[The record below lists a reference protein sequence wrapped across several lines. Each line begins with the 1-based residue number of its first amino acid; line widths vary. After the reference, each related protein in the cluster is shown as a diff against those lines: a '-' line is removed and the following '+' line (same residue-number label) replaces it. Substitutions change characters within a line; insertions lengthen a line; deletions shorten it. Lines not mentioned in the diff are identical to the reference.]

1 MAGIFLFFLIIAF
14 AFNLFSKDKK
24 YSESENRMLAQK
36 PEFSMANLASGKYMK
51 DMEDYVTD
59 QFFIRDKWINLKVLE
74 DLALGK
80 RESNGVYIGKLASGK
95 YMKDMEDYVTDQ
107 FFIRDKWINLKVLED
122 LALGK
127 RESNGVYIGKKD
139 HLMEIPTAPNQKA
152 LDNNLR
158 DKWINL
164 KVLEDLALGKR
175 ESNGVYIGKKDHLM
189 EIPTAPNQKALDNN
203 LDAISNF
210 SASHPDIN
218 TVMTLIP
225 NAAYVYNHLVPR
237 NAPVRDQEADI
248 KYVQSAVGTSL
259 NFVDLTKTMTL
270 IPNAAY
276 VYNHLVPRNAP
287 VRDQEADIKYVQSA
301 VGTSLNFVDLT
312 KTITSHKD
320 EEIYYKTDH
329 HWTTLGAKYAFD
341 ALSTALG
348 IDSPTQEYTIYP
360 VTHSFQGTLTSK
372 SGYDKGKDTIELYIP
387 QNVNTD
393 CLVNFVDEGKR
404 TASMYESA
412 ALENKD
418 KYEVFFGGNHSRV
431 DISTPMEGK
440 KNLLLFKDS
449 YANCFIPFLVPY
461 YRNIIVIDPR
471 YYYDN
476 IESLITD
483 NEITDILFLYNV
495 NTFLGDTSLGDVLAA
510 E

>member
-1 MAGIFLFFLIIAF
+1 MENQRHPHKRKMTPEEKRRRKEKLFYQRSSKIYLAGIFLFFLIIAF

-59 QFFIRDKWINLKVLE
+59 QFFI
-74 DLALGK
+74 
-80 RESNGVYIGKLASGK
+80 
-95 YMKDMEDYVTDQ
+95 
-107 FFIRDKWINLKVLED
+107 
-122 LALGK
+122 
-127 RESNGVYIGKKD
+127 
-139 HLMEIPTAPNQKA
+139 
-152 LDNNLR
+152 R

-259 NFVDLTKTMTL
+259 NFVDLTKTM
-270 IPNAAY
+270 
-276 VYNHLVPRNAP
+276 
-287 VRDQEADIKYVQSA
+287 
-301 VGTSLNFVDLT
+301 
-312 KTITSHKD
+312 TSHKD

>member
-1 MAGIFLFFLIIAF
+1 MENQRRQRKRKMTPEERQIRKQKLFYHRSSKIYIKMAGIFLVFLIVAF

-36 PEFSMANLASGKYMK
+36 PVFSMANLTSGKYMK

-80 RESNGVYIGKLASGK
+80 K
-95 YMKDMEDYVTDQ
+95 
-107 FFIRDKWINLKVLED
+107 
-122 LALGK
+122 
-127 RESNGVYIGKKD
+127 ESNGVYIGKKD
-139 HLMEIPTAPNQKA
+139 
-152 LDNNLR
+152 
-158 DKWINL
+158 
-164 KVLEDLALGKR
+164 
-175 ESNGVYIGKKDHLM
+175 YLM

-225 NAAYVYNHLVPR
+225 NAAYIYDHLIPR
-237 NAPVRDQEADI
+237 NAPVRDQEKDI
-248 KYVQSAVGTSL
+248 KYVMNAVSTSL
-259 NFVDLTKTMTL
+259 NFVDLTKTM
-270 IPNAAY
+270 
-276 VYNHLVPRNAP
+276 
-287 VRDQEADIKYVQSA
+287 S
-301 VGTSLNFVDLT
+301 
-312 KTITSHKD
+312 SHK
-320 EEIYYKTDH
+320 EEDIYYKTDH
-329 HWTTLGAKYAFD
+329 HWTTLGARYAFD

-348 IDSPTQEYTIYP
+348 IEKPTQEYKIYP
-360 VTHSFQGTLTSK
+360 VTHSFQGTLASK
-372 SGYDKGKDTIELYIP
+372 SGYDKALDTIEIYVP
-387 QNVNTD
+387 QGVNTD
-393 CLVNFVDEGKR
+393 CVVNFTDEGKK
-404 TASMYESA
+404 TDSEYESA

-418 KYEVFFGGNHSRV
+418 KYEVFFGGNHTRI
-431 DISTPMEGK
+431 DISTPMEEK

-471 YYYDN
+471 YFYDD
-476 IESLITD
+476 IESLISD
-483 NEITDILFLYNV
+483 NEITDVLFLYNV
-495 NTFLGDTSLGDVLAA
+495 NTFLGDNSLGDVLVS

>member
-1 MAGIFLFFLIIAF
+1 MENQRRQRKRKMTPEERQIRKQKLFYHRSSKIYIKMAGIFLVFLIVAF

-36 PEFSMANLASGKYMK
+36 PVFSMANLTSGKYMK

-80 RESNGVYIGKLASGK
+80 K
-95 YMKDMEDYVTDQ
+95 
-107 FFIRDKWINLKVLED
+107 
-122 LALGK
+122 
-127 RESNGVYIGKKD
+127 ESNGVYIGKKD
-139 HLMEIPTAPNQKA
+139 
-152 LDNNLR
+152 
-158 DKWINL
+158 
-164 KVLEDLALGKR
+164 
-175 ESNGVYIGKKDHLM
+175 YLM

-225 NAAYVYNHLVPR
+225 NAAYIYDHLIPR
-237 NAPVRDQEADI
+237 NAPVRDQEKDI
-248 KYVQSAVGTSL
+248 KYVMNAVSTSL
-259 NFVDLTKTMTL
+259 NFVDLTKTM
-270 IPNAAY
+270 
-276 VYNHLVPRNAP
+276 
-287 VRDQEADIKYVQSA
+287 S
-301 VGTSLNFVDLT
+301 
-312 KTITSHKD
+312 SHK
-320 EEIYYKTDH
+320 EEDIYYKTDH
-329 HWTTLGAKYAFD
+329 HWTTLGARYAFD

-348 IDSPTQEYTIYP
+348 IEKPTQEYKIYP
-360 VTHSFQGTLTSK
+360 VTHSFQGTLASK
-372 SGYDKGKDTIELYIP
+372 SGYDKALDTIEIYIP
-387 QNVNTD
+387 QGVNTE
-393 CLVNFVDEGKR
+393 CVVNFTDEGKK
-404 TASMYESA
+404 TASVYESA

-418 KYEVFFGGNHSRV
+418 KYEVFFGGNHTRI

-471 YYYDN
+471 YFYDD
-476 IESLITD
+476 IESLISD
-483 NEITDILFLYNV
+483 NEITDVLFLYNV
-495 NTFLGDTSLGDVLAA
+495 NTFLGDNSLGDVLVS

>member
-80 RESNGVYIGKLASGK
+80 RESNGVYIGK
-95 YMKDMEDYVTDQ
+95 
-107 FFIRDKWINLKVLED
+107 
-122 LALGK
+122 
-127 RESNGVYIGKKD
+127 KD
-139 HLMEIPTAPNQKA
+139 HLMEIP
-152 LDNNLR
+152 
-158 DKWINL
+158 
-164 KVLEDLALGKR
+164 G
-175 ESNGVYIGKKDHLM
+175 
-189 EIPTAPNQKALDNN
+189 APNQKALDNN

-259 NFVDLTKTMTL
+259 NFVDLTKTM
-270 IPNAAY
+270 
-276 VYNHLVPRNAP
+276 
-287 VRDQEADIKYVQSA
+287 
-301 VGTSLNFVDLT
+301 
-312 KTITSHKD
+312 TSHKD

>member
-1 MAGIFLFFLIIAF
+1 MENQRRQRKMTPEERQLRKQKLFYHRSSKIYIKMTGIFLVFLIVAF

-36 PEFSMANLASGKYMK
+36 PVFSMANLTNGKYMK

-80 RESNGVYIGKLASGK
+80 K
-95 YMKDMEDYVTDQ
+95 
-107 FFIRDKWINLKVLED
+107 
-122 LALGK
+122 
-127 RESNGVYIGKKD
+127 ESNGVYIGKKD
-139 HLMEIPTAPNQKA
+139 
-152 LDNNLR
+152 
-158 DKWINL
+158 
-164 KVLEDLALGKR
+164 
-175 ESNGVYIGKKDHLM
+175 YLM

-225 NAAYVYNHLVPR
+225 NAAYIYNHLIPR
-237 NAPVRDQEADI
+237 NAPVRDQEKDI
-248 KYVQSAVGTSL
+248 KYVMNAVSTSL
-259 NFVDLTKTMTL
+259 NFVDLTKTM
-270 IPNAAY
+270 
-276 VYNHLVPRNAP
+276 
-287 VRDQEADIKYVQSA
+287 S
-301 VGTSLNFVDLT
+301 
-312 KTITSHKD
+312 SHK
-320 EEIYYKTDH
+320 EEDIYYKTDH
-329 HWTTLGAKYAFD
+329 HWTTLGARYAFD

-348 IDSPTQEYTIYP
+348 IEKPTQEYKIYP
-360 VTHSFQGTLTSK
+360 VTHSFQGTLASK
-372 SGYDKGKDTIELYIP
+372 SGYDKALDTIEIYVP
-387 QNVNTD
+387 QGVNTE
-393 CLVNFVDEGKR
+393 CVVNFIDEGKK
-404 TASMYESA
+404 TASVYESA

-418 KYEVFFGGNHSRV
+418 KYEVFFGGNHTRI

-471 YYYDN
+471 YFYDD
-476 IESLITD
+476 IESLISD
-483 NEITDILFLYNV
+483 NEITDVLFLYNV
-495 NTFLGDTSLGDVLAA
+495 NTFLGDNSLGDVLVS

>member
-1 MAGIFLFFLIIAF
+1 MENQRRQRKREMTPEERQIRKQKLFYHRSSKIYIKMAGIFLVFLIVAF

-36 PEFSMANLASGKYMK
+36 PVFSMANLTSGKYMK

-80 RESNGVYIGKLASGK
+80 K
-95 YMKDMEDYVTDQ
+95 
-107 FFIRDKWINLKVLED
+107 
-122 LALGK
+122 
-127 RESNGVYIGKKD
+127 ESNGVYIGKKD
-139 HLMEIPTAPNQKA
+139 
-152 LDNNLR
+152 
-158 DKWINL
+158 
-164 KVLEDLALGKR
+164 
-175 ESNGVYIGKKDHLM
+175 YLM

-225 NAAYVYNHLVPR
+225 NAAYIYDHLIPR
-237 NAPVRDQEADI
+237 NAPVRDQEKDI
-248 KYVQSAVGTSL
+248 KYVMNAVSTSL
-259 NFVDLTKTMTL
+259 NFVDLTKTM
-270 IPNAAY
+270 
-276 VYNHLVPRNAP
+276 
-287 VRDQEADIKYVQSA
+287 S
-301 VGTSLNFVDLT
+301 
-312 KTITSHKD
+312 SHK
-320 EEIYYKTDH
+320 EENIYYKTDH
-329 HWTTLGAKYAFD
+329 HWTTLGARYAFD

-348 IDSPTQEYTIYP
+348 IEKPTQEYKIYP
-360 VTHSFQGTLTSK
+360 VTHSFQGTLASK
-372 SGYDKGKDTIELYIP
+372 SGYDKALDTIEIYVP
-387 QNVNTD
+387 QGVNTE
-393 CLVNFVDEGKR
+393 CVVNFTDEGKK
-404 TASMYESA
+404 TASVYESA

-418 KYEVFFGGNHSRV
+418 KYEVFFGGNHTRI

-471 YYYDN
+471 YFYDD
-476 IESLITD
+476 IESLISD
-483 NEITDILFLYNV
+483 NEITDVLFLYNV
-495 NTFLGDTSLGDVLAA
+495 NTFLGDNSLGDVLVS

>member
-1 MAGIFLFFLIIAF
+1 MENQRHPHKRKMTPEEKRRRKEKLFYQRSSKIYFKMAGIFLFFLIIAF

-59 QFFIRDKWINLKVLE
+59 QFFI
-74 DLALGK
+74 
-80 RESNGVYIGKLASGK
+80 
-95 YMKDMEDYVTDQ
+95 
-107 FFIRDKWINLKVLED
+107 
-122 LALGK
+122 
-127 RESNGVYIGKKD
+127 
-139 HLMEIPTAPNQKA
+139 
-152 LDNNLR
+152 R

-248 KYVQSAVGTSL
+248 KYVQSAV
-259 NFVDLTKTMTL
+259 D
-270 IPNAAY
+270 
-276 VYNHLVPRNAP
+276 
-287 VRDQEADIKYVQSA
+287 
-301 VGTSLNFVDLT
+301 TSLNFVDLT

>member
-80 RESNGVYIGKLASGK
+80 RESNGVYIGK
-95 YMKDMEDYVTDQ
+95 
-107 FFIRDKWINLKVLED
+107 
-122 LALGK
+122 
-127 RESNGVYIGKKD
+127 
-139 HLMEIPTAPNQKA
+139 
-152 LDNNLR
+152 
-158 DKWINL
+158 
-164 KVLEDLALGKR
+164 
-175 ESNGVYIGKKDHLM
+175 KDHLM

-218 TVMTLIP
+218 TV
-225 NAAYVYNHLVPR
+225 
-237 NAPVRDQEADI
+237 
-248 KYVQSAVGTSL
+248 
-259 NFVDLTKTMTL
+259 MTL

>member
-1 MAGIFLFFLIIAF
+1 MENQRHPHKRKMTPEEKRLRKEKLFYQRSSKIYFKMAGIFLFFLIIAF

-59 QFFIRDKWINLKVLE
+59 QFFI
-74 DLALGK
+74 
-80 RESNGVYIGKLASGK
+80 
-95 YMKDMEDYVTDQ
+95 
-107 FFIRDKWINLKVLED
+107 
-122 LALGK
+122 
-127 RESNGVYIGKKD
+127 
-139 HLMEIPTAPNQKA
+139 
-152 LDNNLR
+152 R

-259 NFVDLTKTMTL
+259 NFVDLTKTM
-270 IPNAAY
+270 
-276 VYNHLVPRNAP
+276 
-287 VRDQEADIKYVQSA
+287 
-301 VGTSLNFVDLT
+301 
-312 KTITSHKD
+312 TSHKD

-418 KYEVFFGGNHSRV
+418 KYEVFFGGNHSRI

-495 NTFLGDTSLGDVLAA
+495 NTFMGDTSLGDVLAA

>member
-1 MAGIFLFFLIIAF
+1 MENQRRQRKRKMTPEERQIRKQKLFYHRSSKIYIKMTGIFLVFLIVAF

-36 PEFSMANLASGKYMK
+36 PVFSMANL
-51 DMEDYVTD
+51 T
-59 QFFIRDKWINLKVLE
+59 
-74 DLALGK
+74 
-80 RESNGVYIGKLASGK
+80 SGK

-139 HLMEIPTAPNQKA
+139 
-152 LDNNLR
+152 
-158 DKWINL
+158 
-164 KVLEDLALGKR
+164 
-175 ESNGVYIGKKDHLM
+175 YLM

-210 SASHPDIN
+210 SAAHPDIN
-218 TVMTLIP
+218 TVMTLVP
-225 NAAYVYNHLVPR
+225 NAAYIYDQLIPR
-237 NAPVRDQEADI
+237 NAPVRDQEKDI
-248 KYVQSAVGTSL
+248 KYVMNAVSTSL
-259 NFVDLTKTMTL
+259 NFVDLTKTM
-270 IPNAAY
+270 
-276 VYNHLVPRNAP
+276 
-287 VRDQEADIKYVQSA
+287 S
-301 VGTSLNFVDLT
+301 
-312 KTITSHKD
+312 SHK
-320 EEIYYKTDH
+320 EEDIYYKTDH
-329 HWTTLGAKYAFD
+329 HWTTLGARYAFD

-348 IDSPTQEYTIYP
+348 IEKPTQEYKIYP
-360 VTHSFQGTLTSK
+360 VTHSFQGTLASK
-372 SGYDKGKDTIELYIP
+372 SGYDKAMDTIEIYVP
-387 QNVNTD
+387 QSVNTE
-393 CLVNFVDEGKR
+393 CVVNFTDEGKK
-404 TASMYESA
+404 TASVYESA

-418 KYEVFFGGNHSRV
+418 KYEVFLGGNHTRI

-471 YYYDN
+471 YFYDD
-476 IESLITD
+476 IESLISD
-483 NEITDILFLYNV
+483 NEITDVLFLYNV
-495 NTFLGDTSLGDVLAA
+495 NTFLGDNSLGDVLVS

>member
-1 MAGIFLFFLIIAF
+1 MENQRHPHKRKMTPEEKRRRKEKLFYQRSSKIYFKMAGIFLFFLIIAF

-59 QFFIRDKWINLKVLE
+59 QFFIRDKWINLK
-74 DLALGK
+74 
-80 RESNGVYIGKLASGK
+80 
-95 YMKDMEDYVTDQ
+95 M
-107 FFIRDKWINLKVLED
+107 
-122 LALGK
+122 
-127 RESNGVYIGKKD
+127 
-139 HLMEIPTAPNQKA
+139 
-152 LDNNLR
+152 
-158 DKWINL
+158 
-164 KVLEDLALGKR
+164 LEDLALGKR

-259 NFVDLTKTMTL
+259 NFVDLTKTM
-270 IPNAAY
+270 
-276 VYNHLVPRNAP
+276 
-287 VRDQEADIKYVQSA
+287 
-301 VGTSLNFVDLT
+301 
-312 KTITSHKD
+312 TSHKD

>member
-1 MAGIFLFFLIIAF
+1 MENQRHPHKRKMTPEEKRRRKEKLFYQRSSKIYFKMAGIFLFFLIIAF

-59 QFFIRDKWINLKVLE
+59 QFFI
-74 DLALGK
+74 
-80 RESNGVYIGKLASGK
+80 
-95 YMKDMEDYVTDQ
+95 
-107 FFIRDKWINLKVLED
+107 
-122 LALGK
+122 
-127 RESNGVYIGKKD
+127 
-139 HLMEIPTAPNQKA
+139 
-152 LDNNLR
+152 R

-259 NFVDLTKTMTL
+259 NFVDLTKTMT
-270 IPNAAY
+270 
-276 VYNHLVPRNAP
+276 
-287 VRDQEADIKYVQSA
+287 
-301 VGTSLNFVDLT
+301 
-312 KTITSHKD
+312 SHKD

-387 QNVNTD
+387 QDVNTD

>member
-1 MAGIFLFFLIIAF
+1 MENQRHPHKRKMTPEEKRLRKEKLFYQRSSKIYFKMAGIFLFFLIIAF

-80 RESNGVYIGKLASGK
+80 RESNGVYIGKK
-95 YMKDMEDYVTDQ
+95 
-107 FFIRDKWINLKVLED
+107 N
-122 LALGK
+122 
-127 RESNGVYIGKKD
+127 
-139 HLMEIPTAPNQKA
+139 
-152 LDNNLR
+152 
-158 DKWINL
+158 
-164 KVLEDLALGKR
+164 
-175 ESNGVYIGKKDHLM
+175 HLM

-210 SASHPDIN
+210 SAGHPDIN

-259 NFVDLTKTMTL
+259 NFVDLTKTM
-270 IPNAAY
+270 
-276 VYNHLVPRNAP
+276 
-287 VRDQEADIKYVQSA
+287 
-301 VGTSLNFVDLT
+301 
-312 KTITSHKD
+312 TSHKD

-495 NTFLGDTSLGDVLAA
+495 NTFMGDTSLGDVLAA

>member
-1 MAGIFLFFLIIAF
+1 MENQRHPHKKKMTPEEKRRRKEKLFYQRSSKIYFKMAGIFLFFLIIAF

-80 RESNGVYIGKLASGK
+80 RESNGVYIGK
-95 YMKDMEDYVTDQ
+95 
-107 FFIRDKWINLKVLED
+107 
-122 LALGK
+122 
-127 RESNGVYIGKKD
+127 
-139 HLMEIPTAPNQKA
+139 
-152 LDNNLR
+152 
-158 DKWINL
+158 
-164 KVLEDLALGKR
+164 
-175 ESNGVYIGKKDHLM
+175 KDHLM

-225 NAAYVYNHLVPR
+225 NAAYVYNHLIPR

-259 NFVDLTKTMTL
+259 NFVDLTKTM
-270 IPNAAY
+270 
-276 VYNHLVPRNAP
+276 
-287 VRDQEADIKYVQSA
+287 
-301 VGTSLNFVDLT
+301 
-312 KTITSHKD
+312 TSHKD

>member
-1 MAGIFLFFLIIAF
+1 MENQRHPHKRKMTPEEKRLRKEKLFYQRSSKIYFKMAGIFLFFLIIAF

-80 RESNGVYIGKLASGK
+80 RESNGVYIGK
-95 YMKDMEDYVTDQ
+95 
-107 FFIRDKWINLKVLED
+107 
-122 LALGK
+122 
-127 RESNGVYIGKKD
+127 KD
-139 HLMEIPTAPNQKA
+139 HLMEIP
-152 LDNNLR
+152 
-158 DKWINL
+158 
-164 KVLEDLALGKR
+164 
-175 ESNGVYIGKKDHLM
+175 S
-189 EIPTAPNQKALDNN
+189 APNQKALDNN

-210 SASHPDIN
+210 AASHPDIN

-225 NAAYVYNHLVPR
+225 NAAYVYNHLIPR

-259 NFVDLTKTMTL
+259 NFVDLTKTM
-270 IPNAAY
+270 
-276 VYNHLVPRNAP
+276 
-287 VRDQEADIKYVQSA
+287 
-301 VGTSLNFVDLT
+301 
-312 KTITSHKD
+312 TSHKD

-360 VTHSFQGTLTSK
+360 VTHRFQGTLTSK
-372 SGYDKGKDTIELYIP
+372 SGYDKGMDTIELYIP

-393 CLVNFVDEGKR
+393 CVVNFVDEGKR

-418 KYEVFFGGNHSRV
+418 KYEVFFGGNHSRI

-495 NTFLGDTSLGDVLAA
+495 NTFMGDTSLGDVLAA

>member
-59 QFFIRDKWINLKVLE
+59 QFFI
-74 DLALGK
+74 
-80 RESNGVYIGKLASGK
+80 
-95 YMKDMEDYVTDQ
+95 
-107 FFIRDKWINLKVLED
+107 
-122 LALGK
+122 
-127 RESNGVYIGKKD
+127 
-139 HLMEIPTAPNQKA
+139 
-152 LDNNLR
+152 R

-259 NFVDLTKTMTL
+259 NFVDLTKTMT
-270 IPNAAY
+270 
-276 VYNHLVPRNAP
+276 
-287 VRDQEADIKYVQSA
+287 
-301 VGTSLNFVDLT
+301 
-312 KTITSHKD
+312 SHKD

-393 CLVNFVDEGKR
+393 CLVYFVDEGKR